1 MQTAALLRPQ
11 EVTVMFRR
19 IFSIA
24 AVCGLLLAL
33 PALAGARPAQDPVVP
48 SSTPA
53 YHVSYGDTKYDLQN
67 QQDLNGGAA
76 ADRVDRI
83 GSLTPQQLAAA
94 YGAREPKA
102 TTANVYVPPAD
113 PTKVYGVTKAPA
125 AANTPAPAS
134 SDSDDG
140 WQIAAI
146 SEAGL
151 LALLACGSAALVVR
165 ARRRVTA

>member
-1 MQTAALLRPQ
+1 MQAAALSRPQ

-67 QQDLNGGAA
+67 QQDQKAPKPGTSY
-76 ADRVDRI
+76 ADKV
-83 GSLTPQQLAAA
+83 GSLSAEQLAAA
-94 YGAREPKA
+94 YG
-102 TTANVYVPPAD
+102 TTKPVAAA
-113 PTKVYGVTKAPA
+113 APA
-125 AANTPAPAS
+125 THATAS
-134 SDSDDG
+134 DDNGTDG
-140 WQIAAI
+140 WQIATWVEGGVI
-146 SEAGL
+146 V
-151 LALLACGSAALVVR
+151 ALFLGGTALFV
-165 ARRRVTA
+165 ARRRTPRLGV